1 MMLAQKGSRSVLK
14 ESLSVASGSPRATV
28 YQVLTLHPNH
38 HHRFLM
44 DTSSSA
50 SATEA
55 DNLYVERLDAL
66 LEKQVADIATFAT
79 REGRPA
85 DEVASV
91 P

>member
-1 MMLAQKGSRSVLK
+1 MPVRAPHVP
-14 ESLSVASGSPRATV
+14 ESAPEPPPPS
-28 YQVLTLHPNH
+28 
-38 HHRFLM
+38 M
-44 DTSSSA
+44 DPSSSA

-55 DNLYVERLDAL
+55 NNLYVERLDAL
-66 LEKQVADIATFAT
+66 LEKQVADIATFAA

>member
-1 MMLAQKGSRSVLK
+1 
-14 ESLSVASGSPRATV
+14 
-28 YQVLTLHPNH
+28 
-38 HHRFLM
+38 M

-66 LEKQVADIATFAT
+66 LEKQVADIATFAA
-79 REGRPA
+79 RERRPA